1 MVYRA
6 RKSRG
11 RTKILM
17 NFTSKLPDIGTTIFT
32 KMSRLAHEHGA
43 LNLSQGFPGFE
54 TDPFLHQLVT
64 EAMQN
69 GFNQYA
75 PMQGIFSLRESIAEK
90 TNNLYGSN
98 YHPEHEVTVTA
109 GATQA
114 IYSVISAFVSA
125 GDEVIVLKPAY
136 DCYEPAVVVN
146 GGTVIPIQLHAPNY
160 SIDWKS
166 VEQAI
171 TPKTKMLIINTPH
184 NPTGT
189 VLTSADMIALTRIL
203 KDTNI
208 ILLSDE
214 VYEHIVFDGQTH
226 ESVAKN
232 PELAQRSFI
241 TASFGKTFHN
251 TGWKMGYI
259 IGPKELM
266 AEFRKVHQFTV
277 FCANHPMQ
285 RAFAHYLKTPENYIT
300 LNAFFQHKRDVFL
313 DAIKESRFKMIPAAG
328 TYFQLLD
335 YSAITEESD
344 VSFAERLTKENGIAS
359 IPTSVF
365 NLDEGDDKMLRF
377 CFAKNDETLLRAA
390 EILNAIKA

>member
-1 MVYRA
+1 M
-6 RKSRG
+6 KF
-11 RTKILM
+11 I
-17 NFTSKLPDIGTTIFT
+17 SKLPDVSTTIFT

-54 TDPFLHQLVT
+54 TDPALHQLVT

-69 GFNQYA
+69 GYNQYA
-75 PMQGIFSLRESIAEK
+75 PMQGIFSLRESISQK
-90 TNNLYGSN
+90 TNSLYGSDF
-98 YHPEHEVTVTA
+98 HPEHEVTVTA

-114 IYSVISAFVSA
+114 IYSVISAFVGR

-136 DCYEPAVVVN
+136 DCYEPAVIVN
-146 GGTVIPIQLHAPNY
+146 GGTVVPIQLQAPTY
-160 SIDWKS
+160 TVDWKA
-166 VEQAI
+166 VEKAI
-171 TPKTKMLIINTPH
+171 TQHTKMLIINTPH

-189 VLTSADMIALTRIL
+189 ILSAKDMLELTRIL
-203 KDTNI
+203 KNTNI

-214 VYEHIVFDGQTH
+214 VYEHIVFDGEAH
-226 ESVAKN
+226 ESVAKY

-259 IGPKELM
+259 IGPKDLM
-266 AEFRKVHQFTV
+266 VEFRKVHQFTV

-285 RAFAHYLKTPENYIT
+285 RAFAQYLKAPANYLD
-300 LNAFFQHKRDVFL
+300 LNAFFQNKRDVFL
-313 DAIKESRFKMIPAAG
+313 NAIQDSRFKGTPAAG

-335 YSAITEESD
+335 YSDITNEAD
-344 VSFAERLTKENGIAS
+344 TTFAERLTKENGIAS

-365 NLDEGDDKMLRF
+365 NLNEADDKMLRF
-377 CFAKNDETLLRAA
+377 CFAKTDETLLRAA
-390 EILNAIKA
+390 EILNKIEA

>member
-1 MVYRA
+1 M
-6 RKSRG
+6 K
-11 RTKILM
+11 
-17 NFTSKLPDIGTTIFT
+17 FTSKLPDVSTTIFT

-54 TDPFLHQLVT
+54 TDPTLHQLVT
-64 EAMQN
+64 EAMEN

-75 PMQGIFSLRESIAEK
+75 PMQGIFSLRESISQK
-90 TNNLYGSN
+90 TNSLYGSD

-114 IYSVISAFVSA
+114 IYSVISAFVGQ

-136 DCYEPAVVVN
+136 DCYEPAVIVN
-146 GGTVIPIQLHAPNY
+146 GGTVVPIQLQAPSY
-160 SIDWKS
+160 SVNWKA
-166 VEQAI
+166 VEKAI
-171 TPKTKMLIINTPH
+171 TQHTKMLIINTPH
-184 NPTGT
+184 NPTGNI
-189 VLTSADMIALTRIL
+189 LTAKDMLELTRIL
-203 KDTNI
+203 KNTNI

-214 VYEHIVFDGQTH
+214 VYEHIVFDGKTH
-226 ESVAKN
+226 ESVAKY

-259 IGPKELM
+259 MGPKELM
-266 AEFRKVHQFTV
+266 VEFRKVHQFTV

-285 RAFAHYLKTPENYIT
+285 KAFAQYLKTPANYLD
-300 LNAFFQHKRDVFL
+300 LNSFFQKKRDVFL
-313 DAIKESRFKMIPAAG
+313 DAIQGSRFKMTPASG

-335 YSAITEESD
+335 YSDITNERD
-344 VSFAERLTKENGIAS
+344 TTFAERLTKENGIAS

-365 NLDEGDDKMLRF
+365 NLNEVDDKMLRF
-377 CFAKNDETLLRAA
+377 CFAKTDDTLLRAA
-390 EILNAIKA
+390 EILNKIEA